1 MYEKCVFIIKIKN
14 LATQRNNIVH
24 RILDISD
31 SKLLNQIEELLDKDV
46 FAYTTSGNPLSVKEY
61 KNHLDQIM
69 KVSDSGA
76 VGYSTEEAKN
86 KLKRK

>member
-1 MYEKCVFIIKIKN
+1 MN

-31 SKLLNQIEELLDKDV
+31 LKLLSQIEELLDKEV
-46 FAYTTSGNPLSVKEY
+46 FTYTTSRKPLSVKEY
-61 KNHLDQIM
+61 KNHLDKIM
-69 KVSDSGA
+69 IASDSGA
-76 VGYSTEEAKN
+76 VGYSTADAKN